1 MGADVFLCADMDRT
15 ILPNGS
21 QPESPHARERL
32 SQVAS
37 HKEVTLAYVTGR
49 NRELVESGV
58 REFDVPQPDYVI
70 GDVGT
75 TIYEV
80 HAGEWKQLEAWSRE
94 IAQDWQNVTRE
105 ELAEQLKD
113 IASLQ
118 LQEPER
124 QGRFKLSYYTSSRID
139 RDTLLELVRS
149 RLMWRGVNASLIW
162 SIDEERDLGLL
173 DILPKHATKLHAIR
187 FLMRA
192 REFDEARTVFA
203 GDSGNDLPA
212 LTSDLQAV
220 LVKNAPEDVR
230 MEALRCCMEARRT
243 ESLYLAHGG
252 FLGMNGNYA
261 AGVLEGLAHFIPDT
275 GDWMNRPTHTSA
287 GGASRN

>member
-1 MGADVFLCADMDRT
+1 MGADVFLCTDMDRT
-15 ILPNGS
+15 ILPNGP
-21 QPESPHARERL
+21 QPESPQARERL

-37 HKEVTLAYVTGR
+37 HEEVTLAYVTGR
-49 NRELVESGV
+49 NRELVESGI
-58 REFDVPQPDYVI
+58 RKFQVPQPEYVI

-75 TIYEV
+75 TIYRIGSDGWEP
-80 HAGEWKQLEAWSRE
+80 LEDWSHE
-94 IAQDWQNVTRE
+94 ISQDWQNVTRE
-105 ELAEQLKD
+105 DLADQLKD
-113 IASLQ
+113 ITSLQ
-118 LQEPER
+118 LQEPDR
-124 QGRFKLSYYTSSRID
+124 QGRFKLSYYTSSHVD

-187 FLMRA
+187 FLMQKRG
-192 REFDEARTVFA
+192 FDEERTVFA

-212 LTSDLQAV
+212 LTSELQAV
-220 LVKNAPEDVR
+220 LVRNAPEEVR
-230 MEALRCCMEARRT
+230 MEALRRSREARRT
-243 ESLYLAHGG
+243 DKLYLASGD

-275 GDWMNRPTHTSA
+275 GDWMNRPTHTSV